1 MVPDSAQ
8 IAFSSNKDGE
18 LFEVFT
24 VDAEGGSLRKV
35 ATTAEGMFEPSWSPD
50 GSMIAFAEGG
60 AIYSV
65 DLGGG
70 EPQRITDTENNDS
83 SPAWNPRPPPAEE

>member
-24 VDAEGGSLRKV
+24 VDAEGRSLRKV

-70 EPQRITDTENNDS
+70 EPQRITDTDNNDS